1 MQYNNENQWLTLKDV
16 ISWTSLSAS
25 TIRRAVN
32 IGKLKASTTT
42 GKHLFKLSSVE
53 RWLNG

>member
-1 MQYNNENQWLTLKDV
+1 MKINNENQWLTLKDV

-25 TIRRAVN
+25 TIRRA
-32 IGKLKASTTT
+32 IHKGELKASTAT

>member
-1 MQYNNENQWLTLKDV
+1 MQFNNENPWLTLKDV
-16 ISWTSLSAS
+16 VSFTNLSAS

-32 IGKLKASTTT
+32 IGKLKASTAT

-53 RWLNG
+53 AWLNG